1 MVIDSSAIL
10 AILQDEPERQSF
22 NQAIATAQQRR
33 LSAASLVEITI
44 VVETRFG
51 SQGQR
56 NLDLF
61 LATAAIEVV
70 AFERQQAE
78 LARAAFQRFGKGRHP
93 AGLNLGDCYAYAL
106 AQALGAPLLFKGNDF
121 SHTDVRVAYPSS

>member
-1 MVIDSSAIL
+1 
-10 AILQDEPERQSF
+10 
-22 NQAIATAQQRR
+22 
-33 LSAASLVEITI
+33 
-44 VVETRFG
+44 VETRFG

-61 LATAAIEVV
+61 LATAAIDVV
-70 AFERQQAE
+70 PFDRQQAE

-106 AQALGAPLLFKGNDF
+106 AQTLGALLLFKGNDF
-121 SHTDVRVAYPSS
+121 SHTDVRMAYPAS